1 MGTVAESNGK
11 IFAGRG
17 YRGEKYISLFFFFFF
32 DKEERNTY

>member
-17 YRGEKYISLFFFFFF
+17 YRGEKYISPFFFFF